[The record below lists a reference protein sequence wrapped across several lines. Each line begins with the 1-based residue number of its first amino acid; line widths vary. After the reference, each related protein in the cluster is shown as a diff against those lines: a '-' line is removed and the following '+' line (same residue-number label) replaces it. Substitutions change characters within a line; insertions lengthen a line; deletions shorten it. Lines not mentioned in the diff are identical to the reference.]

1 MSVVAGSSLRAAAA
15 IATWLTVTVLAAPV
29 QLAAVLTNRRLA
41 NRIPHLYHRLCC
53 RLMGARIERVGTPS
67 AAQPTLFI
75 GNHVSWL
82 DIMALAATVEV
93 SFVAKREVRA
103 WPFFGWLAL
112 LQRTVFVA
120 RDPRKVAGERDDIAD
135 RLGAGDN
142 LVLFAEG
149 TSSPGTRVLPF
160 KSALFAVAQAGGAD
174 VPLTI
179 QPVSISYTRL
189 AGMPVGRQWRDCFAW
204 YGDMDLVPHF
214 WRVFGLGRFTVRLE
228 FHEAIDARRFASRK
242 ALAQHCESRIAAGVA
257 AAHAGRGK
265 PPESAAQGGRRAA

>member
-1 MSVVAGSSLRAAAA
+1 VTVVAGSSLRAAAA

-29 QLAAVLTNRRLA
+29 QLVAVLTNRRLA

-67 AAQPTLFI
+67 AAQPTLFV
-75 GNHVSWL
+75 GNHVSWV
-82 DIMALAATVEV
+82 DIMAFAATSEV
-93 SFVAKREVRA
+93 SFVAKREVRN

-120 RDPRKVAGERDDIAD
+120 RDPRKVTGERDDIAE
-135 RLGAGDN
+135 RLAAGDN

-160 KSALFAVAQAGGAD
+160 KSALFAVAQASAPD
-174 VPLTI
+174 LPLTI

-214 WRVFGLGRFTVRLE
+214 WRVFGLGRFTIRLE
-228 FHEAIDARRFASRK
+228 FHEALDANHFPSRK
-242 ALAQHCESRIAAGVA
+242 ALAQHCESKIAAGVA
-257 AAHAGRGK
+257 AAHAGRFK
-265 PPESAAQGGRRAA
+265 PPEPAADDGRRAA

>member
-1 MSVVAGSSLRAAAA
+1 VSAVAGSTLRASAT
-15 IATWLTVTVLAAPV
+15 IATWLVVTVLAAPV
-29 QLAAVLTNRRLA
+29 QLVAVLTNRRLA
-41 NRIPHLYHRLCC
+41 NRIPHLYHRFCC
-53 RLMGARIERVGTPS
+53 WLMGARIERVGALST
-67 AAQPTLFI
+67 AQPTLFI

-82 DIMALAATVEV
+82 DIMALAASAEV
-93 SFVAKREVRA
+93 SFVAKREVRT

-120 RDPRKVAGERDDIAD
+120 RDPRKVAGERDDIAE
-135 RLGAGDN
+135 RLAAGDN

-160 KSALFAVAQAGGAD
+160 KSALFAVAQATGAD

-179 QPVSISYTRL
+179 QPVSISYIRL

-228 FHEAIDARRFASRK
+228 FHEALDARTFASRK

-265 PPESAAQGGRRAA
+265 PSEPAAEDGRRAA